1 MTIPPPRDPA
11 PPDSFTETRRRAAAR
26 LLGTSLGPLLG
37 LAIVV
42 AAFWV
47 ADEINADRVG
57 RRSVFATLPSA
68 RLMATH
74 ASEVAIPA
82 LGMTL
87 IIIAGGIDL
96 SAGTAIALSATV
108 AAWFFRERY
117 DPSLAIA
124 AGMLTGCLCGALNG
138 ALISALRVV
147 PFIVTL
153 GTMTIFLGL
162 GRILADDTP
171 IRMPEPGMAPRWLLE
186 LPSPIPEPAWLTLPA
201 AVWLM
206 LALAAGMSLLLRFTV
221 FGRHAF
227 AVGSSE
233 ATARLCGVPVR
244 RVRVT
249 VYATAGLFVGV
260 AGLLQFARLSGQ
272 GDPTAGTGKELEIIA
287 AVVIGGGSLSGGRG
301 SVLGT
306 LSGAAIM
313 SVINH
318 GCVLLGVGDAWQRI
332 VIGVIIIA
340 AVAIDQL
347 RQRRLAG

>member
-1 MTIPPPRDPA
+1 MTPFP
-11 PPDSFTETRRRAAAR
+11 PPDSFAATRRRAAAR
-26 LLGTSLGPLLG
+26 LLGTALGPLLG
-37 LAIVV
+37 LAIVIS
-42 AAFWV
+42 AFWV
-47 ADEINADRVG
+47 ADEVNTRRLG
-57 RRSVFATLPSA
+57 RSPKFGTLPSA
-68 RLMATH
+68 QLMAAH

-108 AAWFFRERY
+108 TAWCFRERY
-117 DPSLAIA
+117 DPALAVAASLLA
-124 AGMLTGCLCGALNG
+124 GCLSGAFNG

-153 GTMTIFLGL
+153 GTMTVFLGL

-171 IRMPEPGMAPRWLLE
+171 IRMPERGMVPEWLLE
-186 LPSPIPEPAWLTLPA
+186 LPASIPEPRWIVFPY

-206 LALAAGMSLLLRFTV
+206 LALAGLTSLLLRFTV
-221 FGRHAF
+221 FGRHVF
-227 AVGSSE
+227 AVGSNE

-244 RVRVT
+244 RVRVL
-249 VYATAGLFVGV
+249 VYATAGLFIGV

-272 GDPTAGTGKELEIIA
+272 GDPTAGAGKELEIIA

-332 VIGVIIIA
+332 VIGVIIVA